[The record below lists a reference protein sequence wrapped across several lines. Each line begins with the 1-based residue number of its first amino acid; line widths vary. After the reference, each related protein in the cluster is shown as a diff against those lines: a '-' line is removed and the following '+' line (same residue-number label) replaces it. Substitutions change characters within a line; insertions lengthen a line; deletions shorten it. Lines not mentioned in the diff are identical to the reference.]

1 MEKPQKSHPSCSST
15 IETED
20 FERRMT
26 LEKFQVNFPQVKNFS
41 QHSLTYTF
49 FLQYTKW
56 ERVVKVQVR
65 SSPLFVLLSTV
76 FPAVYFIWD
85 FTSGYSIYKKE
96 SLSFFCKILKQRKI
110 SVLFETLFWC
120 PVFIHSFLECIEC
133 TSLQL
138 SRILLCQHMC
148 FKKHLAFFHKKFEQQ
163 IELLLQTCSIIQ
175 HSVQNFFKKNH
186 DETDYM
192 QCLQK

>member
-1 MEKPQKSHPSCSST
+1 MEKPQKSHPSCST

-49 FLQYTKW
+49 FVVYQMGESRKSPSTFFPPFCFIKHCISCCLFYLGFYERLQYLQKG
-56 ERVVKVQVR
+56 V
-65 SSPLFVLLSTV
+65 SLL
-76 FPAVYFIWD
+76 
-85 FTSGYSIYKKE
+85 
-96 SLSFFCKILKQRKI
+96 FCKILKQRKI

-138 SRILLCQHMC
+138 SRILLC
-148 FKKHLAFFHKKFEQQ
+148 
-163 IELLLQTCSIIQ
+163 
-175 HSVQNFFKKNH
+175 
-186 DETDYM
+186 
-192 QCLQK
+192 